1 MATAK
6 TIGEERGTTE
16 RERERELRWTDH
28 VETGD
33 PMMEKNTLYTVDP
46 QWPQTELSRY
56 LKNVIQNMILTSSFM
71 FT

>member
-6 TIGEERGTTE
+6 TIGEERGTT
-16 RERERELRWTDH
+16 ERERELRWTDH

-56 LKNVIQNMILTSSFM
+56 L
-71 FT
+71 